1 MLTDEKT
8 DLVARSNVPKHM
20 GSAREH
26 HVPVDDSPP
35 NEFRNHLSDW
45 LARMTEAAGVAA
57 LVPEIAPTPGASAE
71 AATAKAE
78 SAKAALTKAD
88 LDVVREG
95 TTTADAPR
103 ATRQVVAAK
112 I

>member
-8 DLVARSNVPKHM
+8 DRVACSNVPKHM
-20 GSAREH
+20 GSARER
-26 HVPVDDSPP
+26 HVPVDDSRPD
-35 NEFRNHLSDW
+35 EFRNHLGDW

-57 LVPEIAPTPGASAE
+57 LVPEIAPTPTRAAS
-71 AATAKAE
+71 AKAE
-78 SAKAALTKAD
+78 TTKAD
-88 LDVVREG
+88 SDVVHEG

-103 ATRQVVAAK
+103 ATGQVVAAK